1 MQKYINCKI
10 TPLGFFKNNFIKI
23 SNNKIQKK
31 TILFIS
37 QFREYQINADS
48 FKKKHFFVEKKIL
61 PVIQKYCKDKKIN
74 YALFVDD
81 DGQHGLDDI
90 KKFLN
95 SYSSANVLVIGKRNT
110 SINKLPVS
118 SYIGNKISS
127 IIFYLVTNKYISDT
141 QCGLRLIPKKFFN
154 FGINLESN
162 KYDFEY
168 EFLLKYSLYKNLK
181 TVPIKTIYFKQNIN
195 SKFKKIKDSYLV
207 LNIVFSKIYPSS
219 FIFISDLFLFT
230 FLNLLSFNFFLSGFF
245 SKLVSGSFILFKLK
259 KINILNKKNFLILV
273 NILLSFTL
281 MNYLFDQNILQ
292 NILLYF
298 ILNIY
303 FSIVNFRLLNKI

>member
-1 MQKYINCKI
+1 MIFIPTYNPDIKLLKNLDKLVSIYPAAKI
-10 TPLGFFKNNFIKI
+10 AVVNDGSSNKKSFIILKEIKKKFKNIKLI
-23 SNNKIQKK
+23 NLKK
-31 TILFIS
+31 NYGKGYAI
-37 QFREYQINADS
+37 
-48 FKKKHFFVEKKIL
+48 KKCL
-61 PVIQKYCKDKKIN
+61 KYCKDKKIN

-110 SINKLPVS
+110 SINKL
-118 SYIGNKISS
+118 
-127 IIFYLVTNKYISDT
+127 SDT